1 MRYFAFS
8 SLFFSYQIV
17 LLLPLF
23 IIFPIPRSAAG
34 LTIKIARGSQISIF
48 ANVYINITYNR
59 IIYIKYF
66 RRAVKIAKN
75 TENSPDIKYI

>member
-23 IIFPIPRSAAG
+23 IIFSIPRSAAG